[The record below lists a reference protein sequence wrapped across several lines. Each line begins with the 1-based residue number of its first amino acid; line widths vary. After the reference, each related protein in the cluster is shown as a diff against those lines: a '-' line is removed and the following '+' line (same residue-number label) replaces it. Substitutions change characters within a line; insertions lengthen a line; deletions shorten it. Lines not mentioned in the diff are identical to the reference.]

1 MTDDERRLLLACASC
16 LLANLVDS
24 DNRPSKETQIR
35 VLRSMIEPFTDFMRE
50 DMRRKFT
57 NG

>member
-24 DNRPSKETQIR
+24 DNRPSTETQIR
-35 VLRSMIEPFTDFMRE
+35 VLRSMIEPFTEFMRE
-50 DMRRKFT
+50 DVRRVRRDD
-57 NG
+57 

>member
-1 MTDDERRLLLACASC
+1 MTDEERRLLLGCASC

-35 VLRSMIEPFTDFMRE
+35 VLRDMLAPFTEFMRE
-50 DMRRKFT
+50 DMRRMRKDD
-57 NG
+57 